1 MYCVCLGFFG
11 QHTHLA
17 NKKRLQVLDCGCKNT
32 TRWDDIQFESTNT
45 FDYFSHVL
53 ISIGVYQLSKRK
65 KSHVFINWTTFYQ
78 MKLESKKNCL
88 LLEKRPKTQQCSV
101 SECCGCRQ
109 IKSGQ
114 RIYLQFDLKFP
125 FSRFTQMQM
134 KNSKE
139 SWIEFSLVGSHINF
153 VALLSLFFNLLR
165 SFFLLFL
172 FFCLFSVSLAQRS
185 EKCWTHESRIFAYV
199 ELFVS

>member
-1 MYCVCLGFFG
+1 M
-11 QHTHLA
+11 
-17 NKKRLQVLDCGCKNT
+17 
-32 TRWDDIQFESTNT
+32 
-45 FDYFSHVL
+45 
-53 ISIGVYQLSKRK
+53 YQLSKRK

-139 SWIEFSLVGSHINF
+139 SWIEFSLIGSHINF
-153 VALLSLFFNLLR
+153 VALISLFFNRFCCCSFVFVVVLVLLP
-165 SFFLLFL
+165 LFCV
-172 FFCLFSVSLAQRS
+172 FGT
-185 EKCWTHESRIFAYV
+185 EKWKVLNARIENFR
-199 ELFVS
+199 LCRTLR